1 MTGAAAREREV
12 DDDPLVT
19 AFARVL
25 EAVRARDADADVEL
39 ISRAFEVAVRA
50 HTGQVRR
57 SGEPYLIH
65 PIRVSETIAR
75 LGLDTHSVAAGL
87 LHDSVEDSE
96 LTVVDITE
104 TFDAELAGI
113 VDGVTKLGKVPYLSR
128 QEQQAESFRKM
139 LLAMSQDIRVLLVKL
154 ADRLDNMRTLDHM
167 PAEKQARISRETME
181 IYAPLA
187 NRLGIQW
194 IRAEL
199 QNLSFRY
206 LEPAIYERIADKM
219 TGLLADSEAKIE
231 ACVERVALAFAAPE
245 GGEPGDDDG
254 VMIWPR
260 ERGEVRVRSS
270 VRVPFQVYQ
279 MESEDGHEVDT
290 LADLVSYHVIVPDR
304 ASCYAALG
312 VIHSHFK
319 PVPDKVRDYI
329 ALPRPNRY
337 QALHTMVIA
346 RDGVRMEIQIRSA
359 AMDAVA
365 DRGIVAEW
373 QREHAIDRGPEGW
386 RNLKWLGELM
396 DWQGDVSDPHE
407 FIESVKADLFADE
420 VYVFSPGGD
429 IFTFRRGATP
439 IDFAYAIH
447 TDVGDRCSGAR
458 VNGHLVPLRYQLRQG
473 DTIEIITSP
482 TARPR
487 REWLKMCGSSRARAK
502 IKQHLRVEERTRLR
516 EVGRS
521 LLEQDL
527 ASRGERLA
535 ELESQGRI
543 AQNAPALDLGK
554 ELRGEDGVYEAIGAG
569 LISVARVVERLA
581 PSAADEEAESDSTF
595 FRRVFRRVSG
605 RRNGGR
611 PGASAWPDL
620 GPKEGVAGSPIIV
633 NRERCESH
641 GAGSPMIQLATCCG
655 PIPGDPLVGYF
666 VPGKGIVAHVE
677 GCPESLEH
685 IDERRVYLAW
695 EDGLE
700 IDSPVTIEVR
710 TGNTVG
716 LLAEMSRAFSYHGV
730 NIKQA
735 NCRTIEAGMRAVNT
749 FHATVR
755 TLAQLKSLMM
765 TLREIDGVLGV
776 QRVFVGTSGFA
787 QR

>member
-1 MTGAAAREREV
+1 MNTDAPTGAHDALAA
-12 DDDPLVT
+12 

-25 EAVRARDADADVEL
+25 DAVRERDATADVE
-39 ISRAFEVAVRA
+39 IIGRAFEVAVRA
-50 HTGQVRR
+50 HEGQVRR

-96 LTVVDITE
+96 LTVVDLTE
-104 TFDAELAGI
+104 SFDRELAGI

-206 LEPAIYERIADKM
+206 LEPGTYERIQGKM
-219 TGLLADSEAKIE
+219 TTLLEGSEATVRGAE
-231 ACVERVALAFAAPE
+231 ELLRVAFAGGDGAPPEDDEESLEWPLATLGPV
-245 GGEPGDDDG
+245 GL
-254 VMIWPR
+254 
-260 ERGEVRVRSS
+260 RSS
-270 VRVPFQVYQ
+270 IRTPHQLYL
-279 MESEDGHEVDT
+279 MESEDGYEVDT
-290 LADLVSYHVIVPDR
+290 LEDLVVYHVVVPDR

-312 VIHSHFK
+312 VIHAHFK
-319 PVPDKVRDYI
+319 PVPDRVRDYI
-329 ALPRPNRY
+329 ALPRSNRY
-337 QALHTMVIA
+337 QALHTMVIN
-346 RDGVRMEIQIRSA
+346 RHGRRMEIQIRSA

-373 QREHAIDRGPEGW
+373 QRDHADGRGAEGW
-386 RNLKWLGELM
+386 RNLDWLSELM
-396 DWQGDVSDPHE
+396 DWQGDVVDPHE
-407 FIESVKADLFADE
+407 FIESVKADLFAGE
-420 VYVFSPGGD
+420 VYVYSPRGD
-429 IFTFRRGATP
+429 VFTFRRGATP
-439 IDFAYAIH
+439 IDFAFAIH
-447 TDVGDRCSGAR
+447 TDVGNTCSGAR
-458 VNGHLVPLRYQLRQG
+458 VNGHVVALRYQLRQG
-473 DTIEIITSP
+473 DTVEIITSP
-482 TARPR
+482 KTRPR
-487 REWLKMCGSSRARAK
+487 QEWLKMCGSSRARAK
-502 IKQHLRVEERTRLR
+502 IKQHLRTEERARLR
-516 EVGRS
+516 EIGRS
-521 LLEQDL
+521 LLQQKL
-527 ASRGERLA
+527 TSRGQRLEEMEGLGA
-535 ELESQGRI
+535 I
-543 AQNAPALDLGK
+543 AKLGPELDLGK
-554 ELRGEDGVYEAIGAG
+554 DLRGADSIYEAIGAG
-569 LISVARVVERLA
+569 LIAVERVLDRLA
-581 PSAADEEAESDSTF
+581 PSSEDPQNNDSNLL
-595 FRRVFRRVSG
+595 RRVFRRVSG
-605 RRNGGR
+605 RKTSARGW
-611 PGASAWPDL
+611 PGLSAS
-620 GPKEGVAGSPIIV
+620 EGIAGSPIIV
-633 NRERCESH
+633 NRERSESH
-641 GAGSPMIQLATCCG
+641 GAGGPMIQLATCCG
-655 PIPGDPLVGYF
+655 PLPGDALVGYF

-700 IDSPVTIEVR
+700 IESAVTIEVR

-716 LLAEMSRAFSYHGV
+716 LLADLSRAFSYHGV

-735 NCRTIEAGMRAVNT
+735 NCRTVDAGMRAINT
-749 FHATVR
+749 FFATVR
-755 TLAQLKSLMM
+755 TLAQLKSLIM

-776 QRVFVGTSGFA
+776 ERVFVGGGFSS
-787 QR
+787 RGS

>member
-1 MTGAAAREREV
+1 MTGAAARERGA
-12 DDDPLVT
+12 DDALGT
-19 AFARVL
+19 AFSRVL
-25 EAVRARDADADVEL
+25 DAVRERDAEADVEL
-39 ISRAFEVAVRA
+39 ITRAFEVAVRA

-96 LTVVDITE
+96 LTVVDISE

-206 LEPAIYERIADKM
+206 LEPAIYERIAGKM
-219 TGLLADSEAKIE
+219 TALLADSEAKI
-231 ACVERVALAFAAPE
+231 ATCVERIGEAFAAAQAGPE
-245 GGEPGDDDG
+245 DAADDDA
-254 VMIWPR
+254 MRWPK
-260 ERGEVRVRSS
+260 GQAVRVRSS

-312 VIHSHFK
+312 VIHSRFK

-337 QALHTMVIA
+337 QALHTMVI
-346 RDGVRMEIQIRSA
+346 GQGGTRMEIQIRSA
-359 AMDAVA
+359 GMDAVA

-420 VYVFSPGGD
+420 VYVFSPRGD

-439 IDFAYAIH
+439 IDYAYAIH

-458 VNGHLVPLRYQLRQG
+458 VNGHLVSLRYQIRQG

-482 TARPR
+482 NARPR

-502 IKQHLRVEERTRLR
+502 IKQHLRAEERTRLR

-521 LLEQDL
+521 LLEQEL
-527 ASRGERLA
+527 AGRGERLA
-535 ELESQGRI
+535 ELESQGTI

-569 LISVARVVERLA
+569 LISVAKVVERLA
-581 PSAADEEAESDSTF
+581 PSAGEEPEESDSNL

-605 RRNGGR
+605 RGGGGGR
-611 PGASAWPDL
+611 RPGSAWPGL
-620 GPKEGVAGSPIIV
+620 SAKEGIAGSPIIV

-685 IDERRVYLAW
+685 IDERRVYLGW
-695 EDGLE
+695 EEGLE
-700 IDSPVTIEVR
+700 IESPVTIEVR

-755 TLAQLKSLMM
+755 TLAQLRSLMM